1 MAGTWLESERFVT
14 DSACAW
20 PGMVLQSARLPITA
34 AGSPMFRSLP
44 RTAFA
49 AATLATALALCLGPS
64 AAALAGDV
72 YTWKDANGVTHYSQT
87 PPQAGSSNYRMF
99 VYAKREGPK
108 TEASAENQQCA
119 TARSN
124 AELLKSGKPLRR
136 DTNGDGKPDADM
148 PEAERAQQLEL
159 AQMVLRT
166 SCAAKAPTRAAAKP

>member
-1 MAGTWLESERFVT
+1 MS
-14 DSACAW
+14 
-20 PGMVLQSARLPITA
+20 
-34 AGSPMFRSLP
+34 RSLP
-44 RTAFA
+44 RSA
-49 AATLATALALCLGPS
+49 LATAALAKAASITAIALCLGLS
-64 AAALAGDV
+64 ATAALAGDV
-72 YTWKDANGVTHYSQT
+72 YTWKDASGVTHYSQT

-108 TEASAENQQCA
+108 TGASAENQQCA

-159 AQMVLRT
+159 AQLVLRT
-166 SCAAKAPTRAAAKP
+166 NCAGKPPAQTAAKP